1 MEKYIIDTDI
11 SPIKGIDTSFEH
23 YVAKRKKETNIHMN
37 GTVPDYAFDLDY
49 ELRTKLDCIPHFHN
63 ICKKISSTRETRE
76 MQIINQSG
84 IQVGPNQFPEIYQMG
99 IDCAHRL
106 GIGIPNIYIVN
117 DTDMNAYTYASDDT
131 SPLLVL
137 YTGIVNRMT
146 PGELKAVIGHE
157 CGHIHNQHLVYQNV
171 INQLL
176 TGVSGLTGNF
186 VLSLAN
192 VALMQLWTR
201 AAEVTADRAAFICAD
216 DFQDAF
222 SVNAKLASGGTINA
236 MYQKTMDMDAIYE
249 QLTMTLD
256 NPTRLL
262 EITKD
267 HPSFARRIFC
277 EKEFQ
282 QCEVLYKWRPETL
295 KVGMRIH
302 SKAETDAKCKKLV
315 NIIKNK

>member
-1 MEKYIIDTDI
+1 MEKYIIDTDF
-11 SPIKGIDTSFEH
+11 SPVKEIDTSFEH
-23 YVAKRKKETNIHMN
+23 YVAKRKKETDIHMN

-49 ELRTKLDCIPHFHN
+49 ELRTKLDGIPHFHS

-76 MQIINQSG
+76 MQVINQSG
-84 IQVGPNQFPEIYQMG
+84 MQTGPNQFPEIYQMG
-99 IDCAHRL
+99 VECAHRL

-117 DTDMNAYTYASDDT
+117 GTEMNAYTYASDDT

-216 DFQDAF
+216 NFQDAF
-222 SVNAKLASGGTINA
+222 SVNAKIASGGIINA
-236 MYQKTMDMDAIYE
+236 NYQKTMDMDAIYE

-277 EKEFQ
+277 EKEFE

-295 KVGMRIH
+295 KTGMRIH
-302 SKAETDAKCKKLV
+302 SKAETDARCKKLV
-315 NIIKNK
+315 NIVKNK